1 MIRELGQPVDRHQD
15 VAVELQLLHYGGRSP
30 CDHAR
35 HCHSPSPAPYP
46 RSVTLFIDPPV
57 WPAHGTLFS
66 HLVSDGSLHE
76 LRLFA
81 RAADVH
87 DRALDLDHYDV
98 PAARYDALVGAGAVP
113 VDGGDLARRLAA
125 SGLRVSGAERN
136 RAKRATLLTRWDGLW
151 ADPGLARKAGEDLVD
166 RWREPHRVYH
176 STLHLAVALDA
187 LDAVGGDAGNG
198 RGRVSERALWRARLA
213 LWFHDAVHDGVAR
226 QDEERSA
233 ALVTELLGPLAGTG
247 VSDEDIDE
255 IARLVMVT
263 ADHDPAP
270 DDVVGGL
277 VSDADLAVLGGSP
290 AVYTRYTHQ
299 VRAEYCDV
307 PDPLFRA
314 GRSEVLRT
322 LLDGGPLFRTAPGAA
337 RWQEAAATNLRAE
350 LATLAA

>member
-1 MIRELGQPVDRHQD
+1 MTV
-15 VAVELQLLHYGGRSP
+15 
-30 CDHAR
+30 
-35 HCHSPSPAPYP
+35 
-46 RSVTLFIDPPV
+46 FIDPPA

-66 HLVSDGSLHE
+66 HLVSDGSLQE

-81 RAADVH
+81 RAAGVP
-87 DRALDLDHYDV
+87 DRAFDLDHYDV
-98 PAARYDALVGAGAVP
+98 PAERYDALMAAGAVP
-113 VDGGDLARRLAA
+113 ADGGELARRLAA

-136 RAKRATLLTRWDGLW
+136 RAKRAALLTRWDALW
-151 ADPGLARKAGEDLVD
+151 ADPGLARKAGEELVD

-176 STLHLAVALDA
+176 TTLHLAVALDA
-187 LDAVGGDAGNG
+187 LDSVTVDT
-198 RGRVSERALWRARLA
+198 RISERALWHARLA
-213 LWFHDAVHDGVAR
+213 LWFHDAVHDGVAQ

-233 ALVTELLGPLAGTG
+233 ALVPELLGPLAGSG
-247 VSDEDIDE
+247 VSTTDLDEV
-255 IARLVMVT
+255 ARLVMVT

-277 VSDADLAVLGGSP
+277 VSDADLAVLGGTP
-290 AVYTRYTHQ
+290 AVYTRYTRQ

-322 LLDGGPLFRTAPGAA
+322 LLSSGPLFRTAPGAA
-337 RWQEAAATNLRAE
+337 RWQAAAEANLRTE

>member
-1 MIRELGQPVDRHQD
+1 M
-15 VAVELQLLHYGGRSP
+15 
-30 CDHAR
+30 
-35 HCHSPSPAPYP
+35 
-46 RSVTLFIDPPV
+46 TLFIDPPV

-66 HLVSDGSLHE
+66 HLVSDGSLQE

-81 RAADVH
+81 RAAEVP

-98 PAARYDALVGAGAVP
+98 PAARYDALVAAGAVP
-113 VDGGDLARRLAA
+113 VEGGDLARRLAA

-136 RAKRATLLTRWDGLW
+136 RAKRATLLTRWDTLW

-187 LDAVGGDAGNG
+187 LDSVAADA
-198 RGRVSERALWRARLA
+198 RVSERALWRARLA

-247 VSDEDIDE
+247 VSGEDIDE

-314 GRSEVLRT
+314 GRSEVLRM
-322 LLDGGPLFRTAPGAA
+322 LLAGGPLFRTAPGAA
-337 RWQEAAATNLRAE
+337 RWQAAAEANLRAE
-350 LATLAA
+350 LALLAA

>member
-1 MIRELGQPVDRHQD
+1 MTV
-15 VAVELQLLHYGGRSP
+15 
-30 CDHAR
+30 
-35 HCHSPSPAPYP
+35 
-46 RSVTLFIDPPV
+46 FIDPPA

-66 HLVSDGSLHE
+66 HLVSDASLQE

-81 RAADVH
+81 RAAEIR

-98 PAARYDALVGAGAVP
+98 PAERYDDLVAAGAVP
-113 VDGGDLARRLAA
+113 VDGGDLARRLAG

-136 RAKRATLLTRWDGLW
+136 RAKRAALLNRWDGLW

-187 LDAVGGDAGNG
+187 LDLIAAEAHVPD
-198 RGRVSERALWRARLA
+198 RALWQARLA
-213 LWFHDAVHDGVAR
+213 LWFHDAVHDGVAG

-233 ALVTELLGPLAGTG
+233 ALVAELLGPQAGSE
-247 VSDEDIDE
+247 VSPEDVDE
-255 IARLVMVT
+255 IARLVLVT

-277 VSDADLAVLGGSP
+277 VSDADLAVLGGTL

-314 GRSEVLRT
+314 GRAQVLRT

-337 RWQEAAATNLRAE
+337 RWQQAAAANLRTE
-350 LATLAA
+350 LAALAA

>member
-1 MIRELGQPVDRHQD
+1 M
-15 VAVELQLLHYGGRSP
+15 
-30 CDHAR
+30 
-35 HCHSPSPAPYP
+35 
-46 RSVTLFIDPPV
+46 TLFIDPPA

-66 HLVSDGSLHE
+66 HLVSDGSLQE

-81 RAADVH
+81 RAAGVP

-98 PAARYDALVGAGAVP
+98 PAERYDDLVAAGAVP
-113 VDGGDLARRLAA
+113 VEGGDLARRLAA

-136 RAKRATLLTRWDGLW
+136 RAKRAALLTGWDTLW
-151 ADPGLARKAGEDLVD
+151 ADPITARGAGENLVD

-176 STLHLAVALDA
+176 TTFHLAAALDA
-187 LDAVGGDAGNG
+187 FDVVAGESG
-198 RGRVSERALWRARLA
+198 VPERELWRARLA
-213 LWFHDAVHDGVAR
+213 LWFHDAVHDGVAQ
-226 QDEERSA
+226 QDEARSA
-233 ALVTELLGPLAGTG
+233 ELVAELLGPLSGAGVTT
-247 VSDEDIDE
+247 EDIDE
-255 IARLVMVT
+255 TARLVMVT

-290 AVYTRYTHQ
+290 VVYTRYTHQ

-322 LLDGGPLFRTAPGAA
+322 LLAGGPLFRTAPGTT
-337 RWQEAAATNLRAE
+337 RWQTAAESNLATE
-350 LATLAA
+350 LALLTD

>member
-1 MIRELGQPVDRHQD
+1 M
-15 VAVELQLLHYGGRSP
+15 
-30 CDHAR
+30 
-35 HCHSPSPAPYP
+35 
-46 RSVTLFIDPPV
+46 TLFIDPPA

-66 HLVSDGSLHE
+66 HLVSDGSLQE

-81 RAADVH
+81 RAAEIP

-98 PAARYDALVGAGAVP
+98 PASRYDDLVAAGAVP

-136 RAKRATLLTRWDGLW
+136 RAKRATLLTRWEALW
-151 ADPGLARKAGEDLVD
+151 PDPGLARKAGEELVD

-176 STLHLAVALDA
+176 TTFHLAAALDA
-187 LDAVGGDAGNG
+187 LDVVAAETT
-198 RGRVSERALWRARLA
+198 VSEHDHRRARLA
-213 LWFHDAVHDGVAR
+213 LWFHDAVHDGVAQ

-233 ALVTELLGPLAGTG
+233 ELVAELLGPLTEAGVTT
-247 VSDEDIDE
+247 EDIDE
-255 IARLVMVT
+255 TARLVMVT
-263 ADHDPAP
+263 ADHAPAD
-270 DDVVGGL
+270 DDVIGGL

-290 AVYTRYTHQ
+290 VVYTRYTHQ

-322 LLDGGPLFRTAPGAA
+322 LLAGGPLFRTAPGTA
-337 RWQEAAATNLRAE
+337 RWQDAAHSNLTAE
-350 LATLAA
+350 LASLAA

>member
-1 MIRELGQPVDRHQD
+1 M
-15 VAVELQLLHYGGRSP
+15 
-30 CDHAR
+30 
-35 HCHSPSPAPYP
+35 
-46 RSVTLFIDPPV
+46 TLFIDPPA

-66 HLVSDGSLHE
+66 HLVSDGSLQE

-81 RAADVH
+81 RAAGVP
-87 DRALDLDHYDV
+87 DRAFDLDHYDV
-98 PAARYDALVGAGAVP
+98 PAERYDELAAAGAVP
-113 VDGGDLARRLAA
+113 VEGGDLARRLAG

-136 RAKRATLLTRWDGLW
+136 RAKRAALLTRWDGLW
-151 ADPGLARKAGEDLVD
+151 ADPGLARKAGEELVD

-176 STLHLAVALDA
+176 TTLHLAAALDA
-187 LDAVGGDAGNG
+187 LDSIAAESQVH
-198 RGRVSERALWRARLA
+198 ERTVWRACLA

-247 VSDEDIDE
+247 VSSEDVDE
-255 IARLVMVT
+255 IARLVLVT

-290 AVYTRYTHQ
+290 VVYTRYTRQ

-307 PDPLFRA
+307 PDLLFRS
-314 GRSEVLRT
+314 GRSQVLRT
-322 LLDGGPLFRTAPGAA
+322 LLAGGPLFRTAAGSA
-337 RWQEAAATNLRAE
+337 RWQAAADANLRAE
-350 LATLAA
+350 LAQLAA

>member
-1 MIRELGQPVDRHQD
+1 MTV
-15 VAVELQLLHYGGRSP
+15 
-30 CDHAR
+30 
-35 HCHSPSPAPYP
+35 
-46 RSVTLFIDPPV
+46 FIDPPA

-66 HLVSDGSLHE
+66 HLVSDGSLQE

-98 PAARYDALVGAGAVP
+98 PAARYGALVAAGAVP
-113 VDGGDLARRLAA
+113 VDGGDLARRLAG

-151 ADPGLARKAGEDLVD
+151 ADPGLARKAGEELVD

-187 LDAVGGDAGNG
+187 LDAVATEA
-198 RGRVSERALWRARLA
+198 RVSERTLWRARLA

-233 ALVTELLGPLAGTG
+233 ELAAELLGPLAGTG
-247 VSDEDIDE
+247 VSTGDIDE
-255 IARLVMVT
+255 VARLVMVT

-277 VSDADLAVLGGSP
+277 VSDADLAVLGGTP
-290 AVYTRYTHQ
+290 AVYTRYTRQ

-307 PDPLFRA
+307 PDALFRA
-314 GRSEVLRT
+314 GRAQVLRT

-337 RWQEAAATNLRAE
+337 RWEDAAEANLRDE
-350 LATLAA
+350 LAALAA

>member
-1 MIRELGQPVDRHQD
+1 M
-15 VAVELQLLHYGGRSP
+15 
-30 CDHAR
+30 
-35 HCHSPSPAPYP
+35 
-46 RSVTLFIDPPV
+46 TLFIDPPA
-57 WPAHGTLFS
+57 WPAHGTVFS
-66 HLVSDGSLHE
+66 HLVSDGSLQE

-81 RAADVH
+81 RAAGVP

-98 PAARYDALVGAGAVP
+98 PAERYDDLVAAGAVP

-136 RAKRATLLTRWDGLW
+136 RAKRAALLTGWDTLW
-151 ADPGLARKAGEDLVD
+151 ADPIAARGAGENLVD

-176 STLHLAVALDA
+176 TTFHLAAALDA
-187 LDAVGGDAGNG
+187 FDVVAGESG
-198 RGRVSERALWRARLA
+198 VPERELWRARLA
-213 LWFHDAVHDGVAR
+213 LWFHDAVHDGVAQ

-233 ALVTELLGPLAGTG
+233 ELVTELLGPLTNSGIT
-247 VSDEDIDE
+247 SEDIDE
-255 IARLVMVT
+255 TARLVMVT

-290 AVYTRYTHQ
+290 VVYTRYMHQ

-307 PDPLFRA
+307 PDPLFRT

-322 LLDGGPLFRTAPGAA
+322 LLSGGPLFRTAPGTT
-337 RWQEAAATNLRAE
+337 RWQTAAESNLRTE
-350 LATLAA
+350 LTLLTT

>member
-1 MIRELGQPVDRHQD
+1 MTV
-15 VAVELQLLHYGGRSP
+15 
-30 CDHAR
+30 
-35 HCHSPSPAPYP
+35 
-46 RSVTLFIDPPV
+46 FIDPPA

-66 HLVSDGSLHE
+66 HLVSDGSLQE

-81 RAADVH
+81 RAAGVP
-87 DRALDLDHYDV
+87 DRAFDLDHYDV
-98 PAARYDALVGAGAVP
+98 PAARYDELVAAGAAP
-113 VDGGDLARRLAA
+113 VEGGDLARRLAR
-125 SGLRVSGAERN
+125 SGLRVSGGERN
-136 RAKRATLLTRWDGLW
+136 RAKRAALLTRWDGLW
-151 ADPGLARKAGEDLVD
+151 ADPGLARKAGEELVD

-187 LDAVGGDAGNG
+187 LDAVAGEA
-198 RGRVSERALWRARLA
+198 RVSERALWRARLA

-233 ALVTELLGPLAGTG
+233 DLVAELLGPLAGAG
-247 VSDEDIDE
+247 VSAEDISE

-263 ADHDPAP
+263 AEHDPAP

-290 AVYTRYTHQ
+290 AVYVRYTRQ

-307 PDPLFRA
+307 PEPLFRA
-314 GRSEVLRT
+314 GRAQVLRA

-337 RWQEAAATNLRAE
+337 RWQDAAEANLRDE

>member
-1 MIRELGQPVDRHQD
+1 MTV
-15 VAVELQLLHYGGRSP
+15 
-30 CDHAR
+30 
-35 HCHSPSPAPYP
+35 
-46 RSVTLFIDPPV
+46 FIDPPA

-66 HLVSDGSLHE
+66 HLVSDGSLQE

-81 RAADVH
+81 RAAEVP

-98 PAARYDALVGAGAVP
+98 PAARYDELVAAGAVA
-113 VDGGDLARRLAA
+113 VEGGDLARRLAG

-136 RAKRATLLTRWDGLW
+136 RAKRAALLDRWDGLW

-187 LDAVGGDAGNG
+187 LDTIAVEA
-198 RGRVSERALWRARLA
+198 RVADRALWHARLA

-233 ALVTELLGPLAGTG
+233 ELVAELLGPLAGTG
-247 VSDEDIDE
+247 VSAADLTEV
-255 IARLVMVT
+255 ARLVMVT

-290 AVYTRYTHQ
+290 AVYTRYTRQ

-307 PDPLFRA
+307 PDQLFRA
-314 GRSEVLRT
+314 GRAQVLRT
-322 LLDGGPLFRTAPGAA
+322 LLDAGPLFRTTPGAA
-337 RWQEAAATNLRAE
+337 RWQAAADRNLRAE
-350 LATLAA
+350 LALLAA

>member
-1 MIRELGQPVDRHQD
+1 
-15 VAVELQLLHYGGRSP
+15 
-30 CDHAR
+30 
-35 HCHSPSPAPYP
+35 
-46 RSVTLFIDPPV
+46 VTLFIDPPA

-66 HLVSDGSLHE
+66 HLVSDGSLQE

-98 PAARYDALVGAGAVP
+98 PAARYDALVAAGAVP
-113 VDGGDLARRLAA
+113 VDGGDLARRLAG

-166 RWREPHRVYH
+166 RWREPHRAYH
-176 STLHLAVALDA
+176 TTLHLAAALDA
-187 LDAVGGDAGNG
+187 LDGVAAES
-198 RGRVSERALWRARLA
+198 RASERALWRARLA
-213 LWFHDAVHDGVAR
+213 LWFHDAVHDGVAQR
-226 QDEERSA
+226 DEERSA
-233 ALVTELLGPLAGTG
+233 ELVAELLGPLAGTG
-247 VSDEDIDE
+247 VSDQDVDE
-255 IARLVMVT
+255 VARLVMVT

-270 DDVVGGL
+270 DDVGGGL

-290 AVYTRYTHQ
+290 AAYTRYTHQ

-322 LLDGGPLFRTAPGAA
+322 LLGGGPLFRTAPGVA
-337 RWQEAAATNLRAE
+337 RWQDTAEANLRDE
-350 LATLAA
+350 LALLAA

>member
-1 MIRELGQPVDRHQD
+1 M
-15 VAVELQLLHYGGRSP
+15 
-30 CDHAR
+30 
-35 HCHSPSPAPYP
+35 
-46 RSVTLFIDPPV
+46 TLFIDPPV

-66 HLVSDGSLHE
+66 HLVSDGSLQE

-81 RAADVH
+81 RAAEVP

-98 PAARYDALVGAGAVP
+98 PAARYDALVAAGAVP
-113 VDGGDLARRLAA
+113 IEGGDLARRLAA

-136 RAKRATLLTRWDGLW
+136 RAKRATLLTRWDTLW

-187 LDAVGGDAGNG
+187 LDTVAADA
-198 RGRVSERALWRARLA
+198 RVSERALWRARLA

-247 VSDEDIDE
+247 VSGEDVDE

-270 DDVVGGL
+270 DDVIGGL

-314 GRSEVLRT
+314 GRSEVLRM
-322 LLDGGPLFRTAPGAA
+322 LLAGGPLFRTAPGAA
-337 RWQEAAATNLRAE
+337 RWQAAAEANLRAE
-350 LATLAA
+350 LALLAA